1 MRGPLE
7 IPPYY
12 AALIVCALTLIGLV
26 YAEGWTWPLEA
37 AAVIIPVSLLF
48 G

>member
-26 YAEGWTWPLEA
+26 YAEGRTWPLRA
-37 AAVIIPVSLLF
+37 ATVMIPLSLLV